1 MHKPVKCLV
10 QGFCIVSKPVTPAI
24 LPVNF
29 GLLTSGK
36 LKGKDNSKTKC
47 ILNER
52 PLKPIQKKTV
62 WIISRTLVNELN
74 GVRQQDSTLICCDDP
89 NGINDVT
96 SILFCLT
103 EFQGQFGE
111 CIYRHT
117 PTCIDVFAFWMIICS
132 SMMCEK

>member
-10 QGFCIVSKPVTPAI
+10 QDFCIVSKPVTPAI

-47 ILNER
+47 ISSER
-52 PLKPIQKKTV
+52 PLKPIQKKQFELFF
-62 WIISRTLVNELN
+62 RTLVNELN
-74 GVRQQDSTLICCDDP
+74 VRQQDSTLICCDP

-96 SILFCLT
+96 SRHFCLT

-111 CIYRHT
+111 CIHRHT
-117 PTCIDVFAFWMIICS
+117 PMCIDVFAF
-132 SMMCEK
+132 